1 MKKIFTIVIT
11 IVSVLTSSASSL
23 DIKDILNGVKNGGNG
38 SSATEKLA
46 GLAGSL
52 LSSDKIDIKS
62 LHGSWAYKAPA
73 VTFKSDNLL
82 KKAGGAAVSETI
94 EGKLATYYSKMGMT
108 GMTLVVNE
116 DNTFEMK
123 LKKITLKGTIEPVSD
138 PKSQANFVFSFKAAG
153 KISLGKM
160 DTYVQR
166 SALGTMSIMF
176 DISKLISLVN
186 KVSAVTN
193 ISSVKTLSSALSSYD
208 GMCAGFELKKAK

>member
-1 MKKIFTIVIT
+1 MKRICAIAIA
-11 IVSVLTSSASSL
+11 IVSAMAISASSL
-23 DIKDILNGVKNGGNG
+23 DIKDILNGVKKGGNG
-38 SSATEKLA
+38 SSTTEKLA

-52 LSSDKIDIKS
+52 LLSDKIDINS

-94 EGKLATYYSKMGMT
+94 EGQLASYYSKFGMT
-108 GMTLVVNE
+108 SLTLVVND

-123 LKKITLKGTIEPVSD
+123 IKKITLKGTIQPATGSN
-138 PKSQANFVFSFKAAG
+138 SQANFVFSFKAAG

-166 SALGTMSIMF
+166 SATGTMSIMF
-176 DISKLISLVN
+176 DISKLISLVS

-193 ISSVKTLSSALSSYD
+193 ISSVKTLSNVLSSYD
-208 GMCAGFELKKAK
+208 GLCAGFELKKTK

>member
-1 MKKIFTIVIT
+1 MKRICAIAIA
-11 IVSVLTSSASSL
+11 IVSAMAISASSL
-23 DIKDILNGVKNGGNG
+23 DIKDILNGVKKGGNG
-38 SSATEKLA
+38 SSTTEKLA

-52 LSSDKIDIKS
+52 LSSDKIDINS

-94 EGKLATYYSKMGMT
+94 EGQLASYYSKFGMT
-108 GMTLVVNE
+108 SLTLVVND

-123 LKKITLKGTIEPVSD
+123 IKKITLKGTIQPATGSN
-138 PKSQANFVFSFKAAG
+138 SQANFVFSFKAAG
-153 KISLGKM
+153 KM

-166 SALGTMSIMF
+166 SATGTMSIMF
-176 DISKLISLVN
+176 DISKLISLVS

-193 ISSVKTLSSALSSYD
+193 ISSVKTLSNVLSSYD
-208 GMCAGFELKKAK
+208 GLCAGFELKKTK

>member
-1 MKKIFTIVIT
+1 MKRICAIAIA
-11 IVSVLTSSASSL
+11 IVSAMAISASSL
-23 DIKDILNGVKNGGNG
+23 DIKDILNGVKKGGNG
-38 SSATEKLA
+38 SSTTEK
-46 GLAGSL
+46 LAGSL
-52 LSSDKIDIKS
+52 LSSDKIDINS

-94 EGKLATYYSKMGMT
+94 EGQLASYYSKFGMT
-108 GMTLVVNE
+108 SLTLVVND

-123 LKKITLKGTIEPVSD
+123 IKKITLKGTIQPATGSN
-138 PKSQANFVFSFKAAG
+138 SQANFVFSFKAAG

-166 SALGTMSIMF
+166 SATGTMSIMF
-176 DISKLISLVN
+176 DISKLISLVS

-193 ISSVKTLSSALSSYD
+193 ISSVKTLSNVLSSYD
-208 GMCAGFELKKAK
+208 GLCAGFELKKTK